1 MGLRGFNIQGW
12 GDIIAKGLQDRQQL
26 DRQAQMDQERLEQHR
41 VDTDIK
47 KEALANA
54 RAKIEPAEIGVPAAI
69 GGIALGQK
77 NASPEDLVKQLGGRF
92 ENNQIILPRE
102 SAKFLNE
109 LALKRVG
116 ADAAIAVGGQRLQAQ
131 NDNPAN
137 NPYVRD
143 LLEEQK
149 SIRSQRG
156 NLLTNPMAAL
166 SAKKFGMTLPQYD
179 MFLQQKEQENNARL
193 QQFGG
198 QMPAIGGAAQPPAAA
213 PVKVKVV
220 EPVTLVTTPDEMG
233 PVVRKARAQDG
244 KIYFIDAQGKY
255 RVE

>member
-26 DRQAQMDQERLEQHR
+26 ERQARMDERALANDVLDR
-41 VDTDIK
+41 DLK
-47 KEALANA
+47 KEALAT
-54 RAKIEPAEIGVPAAI
+54 AKAKVQPAEIGVPAAI
-69 GGIALGQK
+69 AGMALGQK
-77 NASPEDLVKQLGGRF
+77 GSSVEDIYKSIGGRI
-92 ENNQIILPRE
+92 EGNQIILPRE
-102 SAKFLNE
+102 AAERYFE
-109 LALKRVG
+109 LAGKRVG
-116 ADAAIAVGGQRLQAQ
+116 ADAAVAIQGQRLQSQ

-179 MFLQQKEQENNARL
+179 MFLQQKEQENNSRL
-193 QQFGG
+193 QQIGGG
-198 QMPAIGGAAQPPAAA
+198 QMPSAGAAQPASV
-213 PVKVKVV
+213 PVKVVQPTV
-220 EPVTLVTTPDEMG
+220 LVGTPAEMG